1 MLRRLWHAFFF
12 LLFPLTFRMVIHEC
26 LLHYFAVQ
34 RMSLCELWLKIF
46 PLNWLWL
53 KRFLLKLVLCSAG
66 LPSELC
72 YWLVFLLVLVNDL
85 YRCCEIGTG
94 SLCSDVIW
102 KLQLNCKRILA
113 HFKQYIKGF
122 CKLFFFFFLMI
133 TMMKYWCF
141 GTSQWYDTLGIGIP

>member
-1 MLRRLWHAFFF
+1 
-12 LLFPLTFRMVIHEC
+12 MVIHEC

-72 YWLVFLLVLVNDL
+72 YWLVFLLELANVL
-85 YRCCEIGTG
+85 YRCCEIGTV
-94 SLCSDVIW
+94 SLCSYVIW
-102 KLQLNCKRILA
+102 KLQLNCKRTLA

-122 CKLFFFFFLMI
+122 CKLVLYILHDNNDEILIFWHFSVIWHIRNRNPLI
-133 TMMKYWCF
+133 VHYISNACGGLIK
-141 GTSQWYDTLGIGIP
+141 